1 MRYGMVI
8 DLEKCWGCQSCT
20 VACEAENFVS
30 PGVFF
35 NRVLVEEIGKYPSAK
50 MQFVPVQCNHC
61 VDAACVK
68 VCPTG
73 ATRKEEDGIV
83 TIDPNKCIGCRY
95 CIVACPYRIR
105 FFLSKKET
113 YTPDASPHE
122 QMGSRARDYQEGT
135 VIKCDF
141 CADKVR
147 QGLEPA
153 CVSTCVG
160 RARFFGDLDDPTSE
174 VSRLIATRGG
184 TQLLVEKGTDP
195 SIFYLR

>member
-1 MRYGMVI
+1 
-8 DLEKCWGCQSCT
+8 
-20 VACEAENFVS
+20 
-30 PGVFF
+30 
-35 NRVLVEEIGKYPSAK
+35 
-50 MQFVPVQCNHC
+50 
-61 VDAACVK
+61 
-68 VCPTG
+68 
-73 ATRKEEDGIV
+73 
-83 TIDPNKCIGCRY
+83 
-95 CIVACPYRIR
+95 
-105 FFLSKKET
+105 
-113 YTPDASPHE
+113 
-122 QMGSRARDYQEGT
+122 MGSRARDYQEGT